1 MFFDIL
7 KFIYIGGLVIKF
19 KLLFKILVII
29 ILTSCVHQVNSS
41 KNIYNLENLKSDLN
55 QIISKENLSAI
66 SLAIKC
72 PKVND
77 FNVIDINL
85 GFNSING
92 ENVTQLSLFQIGSI
106 TKTFV
111 ATIILQLENE
121 KLLSL
126 EDNIEKYFP
135 QQYKNWS
142 KIKIKNLLNMTSGIH
157 NYNDPKN
164 QYFIGKTLRDPDYYF
179 TNEDLL
185 RLVKSEDLK
194 FVPNSSWMYSNTN
207 YILLG
212 KIIEKVSNS
221 TFSEQLQKRILQ
233 PLQMSNTYFIKHRPK
248 TEIPLYKISHLTQG
262 YLYNETL
269 LKNFDINDLSLS
281 FASYAGSIIST
292 SNDLLK
298 FINALFLTKENNNLN
313 SLKKLSAEFN
323 YFENTDNTGIIRKI
337 SSNKMDSGYGLG
349 IFILNDNNFN
359 DFNYFHTGGTYGYLS
374 KMSYLKNSNASYV
387 LLINSTHQLDFRGC
401 PT

>member
-85 GFNSING
+85 GFNIING

-337 SSNKMDSGYGLG
+337 SSNT
-349 IFILNDNNFN
+349 I
-359 DFNYFHTGGTYGYLS
+359 
-374 KMSYLKNSNASYV
+374 
-387 LLINSTHQLDFRGC
+387 ST
-401 PT
+401 